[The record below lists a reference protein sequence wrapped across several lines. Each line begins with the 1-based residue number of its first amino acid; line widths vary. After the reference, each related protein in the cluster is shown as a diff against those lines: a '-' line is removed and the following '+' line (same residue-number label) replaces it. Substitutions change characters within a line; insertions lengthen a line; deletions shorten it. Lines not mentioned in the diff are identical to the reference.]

1 MKTDA
6 EKRSVHVGVF
16 QDIASADGAVQGLV
30 DAGIPKN
37 RITVICPTC
46 TAEKYHEFK
55 QQDRSGAHAAS
66 GAAKG
71 GAIGAVLGGLAAA
84 AGVAASG
91 GAALLVAGPLLA
103 GSGGGALFGGFVG
116 AMLTRGMEREVA
128 DFYDQA
134 LEKGQIL
141 VAVERGDEVTEDQI
155 MLADRIFVAAGAEQV
170 TLKKT

>member
-1 MKTDA
+1 MRNDA
-6 EKRSVHVGVF
+6 EKGVHVGVF
-16 QDIASADGAVQGLV
+16 QDIPSADGAVRRLV
-30 DAGIPKN
+30 DEGIPKN
-37 RITVICPTC
+37 RITVVCPTC
-46 TAEKYHEFK
+46 SAEKYHEFK

-71 GAIGAVLGGLAAA
+71 GAIGAVLGGLTAA

-134 LEKGQIL
+134 LEKGQVL
-141 VAVERGDEVTEDQI
+141 VAVERGREVDDD
-155 MLADRIFVAAGAEQV
+155 LLARADRIFLAAGAEQV